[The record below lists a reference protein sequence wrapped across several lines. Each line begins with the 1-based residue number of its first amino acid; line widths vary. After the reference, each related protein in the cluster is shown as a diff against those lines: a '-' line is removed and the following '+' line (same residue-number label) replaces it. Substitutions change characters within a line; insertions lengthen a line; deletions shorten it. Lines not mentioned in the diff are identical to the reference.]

1 MINLLTLKRYCNGD
15 FTKIENYEKAVNDNV
30 CTYDVHHRLETH
42 FSDGTERPKNAQ
54 LYAKELKALDMYYNR
69 PPEELIFLTS
79 QEHRAVHQTGLKKSK
94 AFCDNHSKIFKSKW
108 ADPEYKQYMSSRN
121 SHMGF
126 PHTDKWVKQ
135 HAEQMTGR
143 HWYTDGKTSVFTFEC
158 PEGFKPGRT
167 KKGDR

>member
-1 MINLLTLKRYCNGD
+1 MINLTTLKKYCNGD
-15 FTKIENYEKAVNDNV
+15 FTKIENYEEAVNDETQTWS
-30 CTYDVHHRLETH
+30 CHHRLGIMP
-42 FSDGTERPKNAQ
+42 FSNKRVSHKRLIEMG
-54 LYAKELKALDMYYNR
+54 LYFNQ
-69 PPEELIFLTS
+69 PPEALIFLKEG
-79 QEHRAVHQTGLKKSK
+79 EHRSTHQTGLKKSK
-94 AFCDNHSKIFKSKW
+94 EFCDNHSKIFMLKW
-108 ADPEYKQYMSSRN
+108 ADPEYKQYMTSRN

-126 PHTDKWVKQ
+126 PHTDKWAKQ